1 MRACSM
7 QARIFAPIPNEG
19 ADGMKSF
26 LTRLSALLLALMM
39 LLGTASLAA
48 EKPTPIQQLAEELM
62 AAQTALT
69 QAIEDKTEAD
79 EKVLELEAK
88 YEKKPTNKLQDQLID
103 AMIALEEAEDA
114 YAGAFAELLVLQ
126 EMQLSLAEE
135 AECEEW
141 YVEYEG
147 KYADLI
153 VTVTVDE
160 NLVIYALSA
169 EVDGSER
176 DKLVAAND
184 YLYQFIGKDIP
195 LSIGDKKTDDLKPLK
210 EAQQTSKDLVA
221 ALNSLVE
228 PEPEE
233 KKSTKSTGPLI
244 EPQAIADYIFEH
256 GKLPDNFI
264 TKKEAQALG
273 WDSSYNY
280 VSDVAPGKS
289 IGGDKFGNYEGLLP
303 SKKGRQWYEAD
314 CYYTKGKRNAY
325 RIIFSNDGL
334 VYYTDDHY
342 ESFTQM
348 FPSK

>member
-1 MRACSM
+1 M
-7 QARIFAPIPNEG
+7 
-19 ADGMKSF
+19 MKH
-26 LTRLSALLLALMM
+26 LNRLLALLLAL
-39 LLGTASLAA
+39 LLPLAGLAA
-48 EKPTPIQQLAEELM
+48 EKTTPIEELGAQLVEAQ
-62 AAQTALT
+62 AAFT
-69 QAIEDKTEAD
+69 QASEALAAAD
-79 EKVLELEAK
+79 AEVAELEK
-88 YEKKPTNKLQDQLID
+88 QHEKKPNSTQIQDQLID
-103 AMIALEEAEDA
+103 AMILQEEAAEAFFAANDA
-114 YAGAFAELLVLQ
+114 LLALQAEQ
-126 EMQLSLAEE
+126 AEMAEA

-147 KYADLI
+147 KYADLA

-160 NLVIYALSA
+160 NLVIYGLTA
-169 EVDGSER
+169 EVDGSDR
-176 DKLVAAND
+176 DKLVAGND

-195 LSIGDKKTDDLKPLK
+195 LTIGSKKTDDVAPLK
-210 EAQQTSKDLVA
+210 DAQQTSKDLVA
-221 ALNSLVE
+221 ALNSLVDA
-228 PEPEE
+228 EPEE
-233 KKSTKSTGPLI
+233 KGSKTPII

-289 IGGDKFGNYEGLLP
+289 IGGDRFGNYEGLLP
-303 SKKGRQWYEAD
+303 SKKGRTWYEAD
-314 CYYTKGKRNAY
+314 CYYTSGKRNAH
-325 RIIFSNDGL
+325 RILFSNDGL